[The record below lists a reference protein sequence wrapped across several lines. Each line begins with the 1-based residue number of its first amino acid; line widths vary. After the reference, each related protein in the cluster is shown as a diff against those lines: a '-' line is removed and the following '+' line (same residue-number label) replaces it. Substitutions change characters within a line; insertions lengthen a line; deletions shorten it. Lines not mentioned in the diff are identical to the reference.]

1 LYFTITGFHML
12 HVIVG
17 LLMLA
22 VLLLWTAF
30 GYFCADRHSAVS
42 IGVMYWH
49 FVTIVWL
56 AVFFTFYITPRLG

>member
-1 LYFTITGFHML
+1 
-12 HVIVG
+12 
-17 LLMLA
+17 MLA
-22 VLLLWTAF
+22 VLLLWTAL
-30 GYFCADRHSAVS
+30 GYFTADRHSAAS